1 MVKPRIMA
9 SGTHVGI
16 IGSVANPGKT
26 LKGEMRRA
34 LDMIVAADPPHPLV
48 LHYADR
54 SPWSS
59 TMVAREHAA
68 SMGSWQ
74 VEPQSE
80 PSVDVADAC
89 HILIVVAKDL
99 IIGPGLEPPKV
110 WRLAEWAEASGRT
123 VVHIR
128 VPRSQ
133 KRRNGTRRS
142 GKFDLREAR
151 LAALRERNAESLRKL
166 NPTDPDVWR

>member
-1 MVKPRIMA
+1 MVKPLLMA
-9 SGTHVGI
+9 PGTHVGV
-16 IGSVANPGKT
+16 IGSVANPGGT

-34 LDMIVAADPPHPLV
+34 LDMIAAADPAPPLV
-48 LHYADR
+48 LHYADG
-54 SPWSS
+54 SPRTS

-74 VEPQSE
+74 VMQQSE

-99 IIGPGLEPPKV
+99 VTGPGLEPPKV
-110 WRLAEWAEASGRT
+110 WKLAEWAEASGRT

-142 GKFDLREAR
+142 TKLDLREAR